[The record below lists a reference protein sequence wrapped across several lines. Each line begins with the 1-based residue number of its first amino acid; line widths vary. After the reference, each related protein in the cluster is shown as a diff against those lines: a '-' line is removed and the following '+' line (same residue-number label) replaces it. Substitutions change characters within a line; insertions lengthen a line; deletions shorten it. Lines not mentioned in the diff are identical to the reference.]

1 MWGSRRRATKV
12 NTGMVRVRLA
22 RSDDVPELRQLCRAA
37 VGPDDY
43 VPDFLPEMVRRGEA
57 MVVEASGR
65 LVTMG
70 GVAACV
76 DGALW
81 IGQLRTHP
89 DFRRRGYATMLL
101 AAAYER
107 AARER
112 RPALRL
118 YTGRRNPSRS
128 LYERIGFRE
137 VARFTRLAAPPLRR
151 GAPALARAEDGGG
164 AFHLWRWS
172 PYAAAGAGYAGY
184 RWHIVP
190 ITRRLLDAL
199 AGRGEV
205 LVGDGSALL
214 AWVEPGSRAAIAAVL
229 GEGRAGLRAARAA
242 AARLRRARIE
252 VVVPRDQRI
261 LRWARESGFGPAS
274 WGRHLVLY
282 EQRVRRRR

>member
-1 MWGSRRRATKV
+1 MA
-12 NTGMVRVRLA
+12 RVRLA
-22 RSDDVPELRQLCRAA
+22 RSGDVPELRRLCRAA
-37 VGPDDY
+37 AGPDDY
-43 VPDFLPEMVRRGEA
+43 VADFLPEMVRRGEA
-57 MVVEASGR
+57 VVVEASGR

-70 GVAACV
+70 GVATCV

-101 AAAYER
+101 ADAYAR

-118 YTGRRNPSRS
+118 YTGWRNPSRS
-128 LYERIGFRE
+128 LYERMGFRE
-137 VARFTRLAAPPLRR
+137 VAHFTRLAAPPLWR
-151 GAPALARAEDGGG
+151 GAPPLARAQDGRG
-164 AFHLWRWS
+164 AFHLWRSS
-172 PYAAAGAGYAGY
+172 PFGAAGAGYVGY
-184 RWHIVP
+184 RWHMVP

-214 AWVEPGSRAAIAAVL
+214 AWVEPGSRAAYAAVL
-229 GEGRAGLRAARAA
+229 GEGRTGLRAARAA
-242 AARLRRARIE
+242 AAWLRRARVE
-252 VVVPRDQRI
+252 VFAPRDPRI
-261 LRWARESGFGPAS
+261 LRWARESGFDPAS